1 MAQIKI
7 NEISQNYQYNVGANS
22 YATVALPITAC
33 WGPAFVD
40 PASVGK
46 TAEEVLEGSPW
57 QRFPSTSAGVE
68 SFISTYRGPASNY
81 RAINDYSYQMALTL
95 LNAGYDILVN
105 RLCPGT
111 YAQGMFTGSNFKKL
125 TQEPDDWT
133 TNKTSY
139 YKVATYKDTFE
150 PITSNP
156 GQEQWKQM
164 INAGQVYDT
173 VSHVQITDEN
183 TTFVALKYST
193 KTSVPETYKNC
204 ENTDIFITNER
215 YQLQSPYMA
224 VKAKYPGTF
233 GNNLICK
240 VNQVKTSATSCY
252 WNLVVYVVND
262 AGQRTAVE
270 NLVFVYNEDNSTDSI
285 PSVNEI
291 ESNFITLIP
300 ASGMKDDDSSIF
312 TLSPEIQLS
321 LGTDTITAPSGG
333 SLGLLGKID
342 PLLKSYYVDGE
353 YLTAAKSYNASA
365 VGSSNLDD
373 IIKLY
378 HKTWLYVHTSDILS
392 ALSDKLTYNPDRI
405 VSPGWDDQDITSVG
419 GTWSTGGPDKISP
432 MHKKMMEIAYLSRC
446 ATAMLDIPSSATRAS
461 IYNETDDKGY
471 AQMLS
476 KYTSENYA
484 NDATSIFVTNSALFG
499 PWGKFKYAGM
509 SKMKK
514 ASPSFLALMIER
526 SMISNQSIQYKWL
539 LPTTRRSTVDAKL
552 DYNIPKNI
560 LDQWQSLE
568 GVGVNAIINLP
579 DQGTT
584 VWGNSTLYDV
594 PPATYQALSNL
605 STRYLINAIKDQ
617 VFRCGIAITFQ
628 YNNEQAYSAFFAGMS
643 PLLTAMQNCGAIDDY
658 YIRMSADIDA
668 LDSVNA
674 NSIVGKIY
682 LSVAGVVN
690 DITVDLVALPTSVS
704 LDQYR
709 A

>member
-40 PASVGK
+40 PTSVGK
-46 TAEEVLEGSPW
+46 SAEEVLEASPW

-81 RAINDYSYQMALTL
+81 RSVNDYSYQMALTL

-125 TQEPDDWT
+125 TEEPADWT

-139 YKVATYKDTFE
+139 YKPATYTYEFN

-156 GQEQWKQM
+156 GEEKWKQM
-164 INAGQVYDT
+164 INAGEVYDS
-173 VSHVQITDEN
+173 VSHAQITDEN
-183 TTFVALKYST
+183 TVFAVLKYST
-193 KTSVPETYKNC
+193 RTATPETYTNC
-204 ENTDIFITNER
+204 EFSDIFKSTEV
-215 YQLQSPYMA
+215 YKLLSPYMA

-233 GNNLICK
+233 GNNLVCK
-240 VNQVKTSATSCY
+240 VNQVKTSSTSCY
-252 WNLVVYVVND
+252 WNLVVYIVND

-300 ASGMKDDDSSIF
+300 ASGMKDDNTSLF
-312 TLSPEIQLS
+312 TLSSEVQLS
-321 LGTDTITAPSGG
+321 DGIDVVSTEGTD
-333 SLGLLGKID
+333 LLAQTKLPD
-342 PLLKSYYVDGE
+342 LLSAYYVDGE
-353 YLTAAKSYNASA
+353 YFTAATAYLQNSAISGSDKNA
-365 VGSSNLDD
+365 LW
-373 IIKLY
+373 
-378 HKTWLYVHTSDILS
+378 HKTWLYIHTSDVLS

-405 VSPGWDDQDITSVG
+405 ISPGWDDQDITSVG

-432 MHKKMMEIAYLSRC
+432 MHKKMMDIAYLSRC

-579 DQGTT
+579 GQGTT

-682 LSVAGVVN
+682 LSIAGVVN

>member
-40 PASVGK
+40 PTSVGK
-46 TAEEVLEGSPW
+46 TAEEVLEASPW

-111 YAQGMFTGSNFKKL
+111 YAQGMFTGSNFKAL
-125 TQEPDDWT
+125 QEEPNDWLSH
-133 TNKTSY
+133 KTSY
-139 YKVATYKDTFE
+139 YKVATYNYTFDL
-150 PITSNP
+150 IISNP
-156 GQEQWKQM
+156 GEEKWKQM
-164 INAGQVYDT
+164 INAGEVYDS
-173 VSHVQITDEN
+173 VSHEQITDEN
-183 TTFVALKYST
+183 TVFAVAKYSRRIET
-193 KTSVPETYKNC
+193 PETYTNC
-204 ENTDIFITNER
+204 TSDDSFVKGKIYE
-215 YQLQSPYMA
+215 LQSPYMT

-240 VNQVKTSATSCY
+240 INQIKASSTSCY

-270 NLVFVYNEDNSTDSI
+270 NLVFVYDEDNSTDSI

-300 ASGMKDDDSSIF
+300 ASGMDDDDSSIF
-312 TLSPEIQLS
+312 TRGTEIQLS
-321 LGTDTITAPSGG
+321 NGVDVVTTEGTGTLAKSRLPA
-333 SLGLLGKID
+333 LL
-342 PLLKSYYVDGE
+342 SAYYVDGQ
-353 YLTAAKSYNASA
+353 YFTAANQYVQNSATPGSDLNA
-365 VGSSNLDD
+365 LW
-373 IIKLY
+373 
-378 HKTWLYVHTSDILS
+378 HKTWLYIHTSDVLS

-405 VSPGWDDQDITSVG
+405 ISPGWDDQDISAVN
-419 GTWSTGGPDKISP
+419 GTWSKGGPDKISP
-432 MHKKMMEIAYLSRC
+432 MHKKMMDIAYLSRC

-484 NDATSIFVTNSALFG
+484 NDATSIFVTNSTLFG

-643 PLLTAMQNCGAIDDY
+643 PLLTTMQNCGAIDDY

-668 LDSVNA
+668 LDSVNS
-674 NSIVGKIY
+674 NSIVGQI
-682 LSVAGVVN
+682 LLTIHGVVN

>member
-40 PASVGK
+40 PTSVGK
-46 TAEEVLEGSPW
+46 TAEEVLEASPW

-81 RAINDYSYQMALTL
+81 RAINDYSYQAALTL

-111 YAQGMFTGSNFKKL
+111 YAQGMFDGDNYTGPS
-125 TQEPDDWT
+125 TSSTEPSDFHTENRW
-133 TNKTSY
+133 
-139 YKVATYKDTFE
+139 YKDNPTYDLIESEPSDWQAQLAAGKVYKKESNNYVVVSVISYPGPTFQ
-150 PITSNP
+150 T
-156 GQEQWKQM
+156 
-164 INAGQVYDT
+164 DT
-173 VSHVQITDEN
+173 YYNKVHH
-183 TTFVALKYST
+183 F
-193 KTSVPETYKNC
+193 TSVAKNDVWAPLTYYSHDK
-204 ENTDIFITNER
+204 
-215 YQLQSPYMA
+215 PYMA
-224 VKAKYPGTF
+224 VKAKYLGTF
-233 GNNLICK
+233 GNNLVCK
-240 VNQVKTSATSCY
+240 INQVKISSTSCY

-270 NLVFVYNEDNSTDSI
+270 NLVFVYDENNSTDSI
-285 PSVNEI
+285 PSVDEI

-300 ASGMKDDDSSIF
+300 ASGMKDDNTSIF
-312 TLSPEIQLS
+312 SSGTEIQLS
-321 LGTDTITAPSGG
+321 NGVDVVTTEDTGMTAQTKLPA
-333 SLGLLGKID
+333 LL
-342 PLLKSYYVDGE
+342 SAYYVDGE
-353 YLTAAKSYNASA
+353 YYTAAKAYIENSDIS
-365 VGSSNLDD
+365 GSDKNVLW
-373 IIKLY
+373 
-378 HKTWLYVHTSDILS
+378 HKTWLYIHTSDILS

-405 VSPGWDDQDITSVG
+405 VSPGWDDQDISAVN
-419 GTWSTGGPDKISP
+419 GTWATGGPDKLSP
-432 MHKKMMEIAYLSRC
+432 MHKKMMDIAYLSRC
-446 ATAMLDIPSSATRAS
+446 ATAMLDIPSSASRAS

-476 KYTSENYA
+476 KYVSDTYSS
-484 NDATSIFVTNSALFG
+484 DATSIFATNSALFG

-514 ASPSFLALMIER
+514 ASPSFLALVIER
-526 SMISNQSIQYKWL
+526 SMISNQSVQYKWL

-552 DYNIPKNI
+552 EYNVPKNI

-643 PLLTAMQNCGAIDDY
+643 PLLTTMQNCGAIDDY

-668 LDSVNA
+668 LDSVNS
-674 NSIVGKIY
+674 NSIIGTLWLTIH
-682 LSVAGVVN
+682 GVVN